1 MTSSARFS
9 ALADA
14 AIAGQMISRDD
25 ARAVLRSSD
34 DDLLALV
41 DAAYRV
47 RRTFH
52 AKKVRIHVLQNA
64 RSGKCPEDC
73 RFCSQS
79 SAYDTPIDEYK
90 LQTVEEIVEGAR
102 RAKRAQAWKYCI
114 VTATRGPSRM
124 DLDVVCEAVRRIK
137 AELDI
142 TVCTSLGLLTEDKAK
157 RLKEAGVD
165 RFNHNLETSEKHF
178 AEVASTHTWQDRVNT
193 VKIAKAAGMEA
204 CTGGIIGMGESE
216 DDVLDLAFALA
227 EVGADSVPVN
237 FLDPRP
243 GTPFEKYP
251 RMTPAQCLRTLCMFR
266 FVHPRADLRVAGGR
280 EVNLRWMQ
288 PLCLYVVNSI
298 FTSGYLT
305 TPGAT
310 PSADH
315 QMIKDLGF
323 EVEQVESPAPWRQVA
338 EGSSAQ
344 IGGGGCA
351 HHDGGHDGEHA
362 PTV

>member
-1 MTSSARFS
+1 MSSLWNR
-9 ALADA
+9 LADQ
-14 AIAGQMISRDD
+14 AIALSPIDRAD
-25 ARAVLRSSD
+25 ARAVLESSD

-41 DAAYRV
+41 DAAFRV
-47 RRTFH
+47 RRAFH
-52 AKKVRIHVLQNA
+52 GKKVRLHVLQNA
-64 RSGKCPEDC
+64 RSGACPEDC
-73 RFCSQS
+73 SFCSQS
-79 SAYDTPIDEYK
+79 SKYDTAIDEYK

-124 DLDVVCEAVRRIK
+124 DLDTVCEAVKRIK
-137 AELDI
+137 AEVDI
-142 TVCTSLGLLTEDKAK
+142 TVCASLGLLTVEKAA
-157 RLKEAGVD
+157 RLKAAGVD
-165 RFNHNLETSEKHF
+165 RFNHNLETSEKFFPEVVGTHSF
-178 AEVASTHTWQDRVNT
+178 ADRVDT

-204 CTGGIIGMGESE
+204 CTGGIVGMGEST
-216 DDVLDLAFALA
+216 DDVLDLAYALA

-243 GTPFEKYP
+243 GTPFAKLE
-251 RMTPAQCLRTLCMFR
+251 RMSPAQCIRTLCMFR
-266 FVHPRADLRVAGGR
+266 FIHPRADLRVAGGR

-288 PLCLYVVNSI
+288 PMALYVVNSI

-323 EVEQVESPAPWRQVA
+323 EVEQVASPAPWRQ
-338 EGSSAQ
+338 
-344 IGGGGCA
+344 
-351 HHDGGHDGEHA
+351 A
-362 PTV
+362 PEPTSEATP